1 MHSPSCCE
9 NIFIFPI
16 PDICFFLLFFYR
28 KPVPKKGAQSGL
40 VTSCTFGCMQLKK
53 TLFRISHWETWPYR
67 VKYIPLIPVWLWYC
81 LRSHSW
87 WWFTPSNPSLTFGG
101 FEGEGKKEMYEQLP
115 PGTYPKSRYIS
126 PKMGFNEVVTRIAD
140 GNFQYPVAVKPDIGT
155 MGFMFRK
162 IENEQQ
168 LKKYHQKM
176 PSDYIIQEFVTY
188 PLEVSVFYYRF
199 PQHEKGT
206 ITGFIK
212 KEFLEVKGDGRSTLW
227 QLIQRY
233 ERVQYRLDEMK
244 TKHEHKLD
252 DIIPENEIFILSP
265 ALNLS
270 RGGRLV
276 SLEHEKDERLL
287 KVFDDLS
294 HYTKYFY
301 YGRYDIKC
309 ASVEELK
316 AGRNYS
322 ILEFN
327 GSGAEPHHAYGNGN
341 TLWQAHQI
349 FLRHWKIL
357 YRISK
362 YNDAHGVPYWGFTRG
377 RKFLKAARKEYNMLK
392 KIDAETEL

>member
-1 MHSPSCCE
+1 
-9 NIFIFPI
+9 
-16 PDICFFLLFFYR
+16 
-28 KPVPKKGAQSGL
+28 
-40 VTSCTFGCMQLKK
+40 
-53 TLFRISHWETWPYR
+53 
-67 VKYIPLIPVWLWYC
+67 
-81 LRSHSW
+81 
-87 WWFTPSNPSLTFGG
+87 
-101 FEGEGKKEMYEQLP
+101 MYEQLP
-115 PGTYPKSRYIS
+115 PGTYPKSSYIS
-126 PKMGFNEVVTRIAD
+126 PSMDFKEVVNQVAD
-140 GNFQYPVAVKPDIGT
+140 GDFQYPFAVKPDIGT

-168 LKKYHQKM
+168 LIKYHQKM
-176 PSDYIIQEFVTY
+176 PSDYIIQEFVRY

-199 PQHEKGT
+199 PYQQKGT

-212 KEFLEVKGDGRSTLW
+212 KEFLEVKGDSRSTLW
-227 QLIQRY
+227 QLIQGY
-233 ERVQYRLDEMK
+233 DRVQFRLDEMK
-244 TKHEHKLD
+244 AKHVHKLD

-287 KVFDDLS
+287 KVFDDIS

-309 ASVEELK
+309 ASVEDLK

-349 FLRHWKIL
+349 FLHHWKVL

-362 YNDAHGVPYWGFTRG
+362 YNDAHGVRYWGFTRG
-377 RKFLKAARKEYNMLK
+377 RKFLKAARKEYNRLK